1 MNRGEEMSTIGQR
14 IKQLRVE
21 HNLTQEEFGKLFGIV
36 KSTISMYENDK
47 SIPDDDMKKKIAEKF
62 DVSLDWLMGVSDIRN
77 PADKI
82 ADSLSDDP
90 ELAEFW
96 DELREREDLQLLFK
110 QVKEMSPEDV
120 KKIIRIIKAIE
131 DEEAKDDS
139 L

>member
-1 MNRGEEMSTIGQR
+1 MSTIGQR

>member
-1 MNRGEEMSTIGQR
+1 MSLGEKLR
-14 IKQLRVE
+14 QLRE
-21 HNLTQEEFGKLFGIV
+21 DKGWTQLYAAKIFGITNGAL
-36 KSTISMYENDK
+36 SNYERDERMPDANMLK
-47 SIPDDDMKKKIAEKF
+47 KFAEVYGTSID
-62 DVSLDWLMGVSDIRN
+62 SLMDLKPERTDTPT

-90 ELAEFW
+90 ELLEFW

-110 QVKEMSPEDV
+110 QTKEMSPEDV

-131 DEEAKDDS
+131 DEEAADDS